1 MGEGRIL
8 PSPSKFLASTLYIKA
23 LISEVKGEGK
33 IANYVS
39 FHFGPF

>member
-1 MGEGRIL
+1 MGEGRIS
-8 PSPSKFLASTLYIKA
+8 PSSSKFLASTLYIKV

-33 IANYVS
+33 IANHVS

>member
-1 MGEGRIL
+1 MGEDRISS
-8 PSPSKFLASTLYIKA
+8 SPSKYLASTLYIKA

-33 IANYVS
+33 IVNHVS